1 VGSGVQPPRELR
13 FMASYL
19 FSDERGRA
27 AARRADETIRKL
39 PGFTTVRLLE
49 HWLDRFANGGL
60 HGDRRH

>member
-1 VGSGVQPPRELR
+1 
-13 FMASYL
+13 MASYL